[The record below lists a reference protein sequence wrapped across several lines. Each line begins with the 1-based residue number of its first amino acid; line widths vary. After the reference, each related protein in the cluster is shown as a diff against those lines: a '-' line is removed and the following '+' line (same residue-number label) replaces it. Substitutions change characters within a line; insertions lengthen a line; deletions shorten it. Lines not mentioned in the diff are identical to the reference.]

1 MNSLSLTFLNTPPK
15 ILFIIQ
21 EELHTLYITIN
32 RHYKL
37 KFLLWA
43 NLEINYY
50 ITTQVLKF
58 VGNYIFTIV
67 LDVIVK
73 VSKFLAFVSPHALG
87 N

>member
-21 EELHTLYITIN
+21 EEN
-32 RHYKL
+32 RQYKL
-37 KFLLWA
+37 KFLLWT

-50 ITTQVLKF
+50 ITTQALKF

>member
-1 MNSLSLTFLNTPPK
+1 MANIFEHTTKNT
-15 ILFIIQ
+15 IHCTGRI
-21 EELHTLYITIN
+21 TYIVN

-37 KFLLWA
+37 TFLLWT

-73 VSKFLAFVSPHALG
+73 VSKFLASVSPHA
-87 N
+87 